1 MFKHLSPQPAMREF
15 LSSCI
20 SMRNSRLLVLLA
32 TLFCLSQGALA
43 QEDNREAYAVLDA
56 NGLLKFYYDT
66 NKPDESE
73 SVTVYDIPW
82 NTGDLD
88 DWDEPGWVHY
98 DEENYEYIENTD
110 ITSVAF
116 DISFSDYN
124 LESAN
129 AMFASCT
136 ALTSINFTNFNT
148 SNVRNMAYM
157 FYNCSA
163 LTGIDLST
171 FDTKNVLFMYDM
183 FDGCTNLQTLD
194 LSGFDT
200 GNVTDISY
208 MFYGCSA
215 LTDIDLSTFDTKN
228 VFLIY
233 NMFDGCSS
241 LQSLNLSNFN
251 TQNVY
256 YMDGM
261 FYRCTSLQ
269 TLDLS
274 SFDTRNVTDMSYMF
288 YGCSNLTT
296 IYCNDDWSS
305 IERDEEL
312 LSVEM
317 FIGCQNL
324 PNYSQENVNDITYA
338 KPVSMGGYF
347 TSSGPIAYAV
357 LTSDGN
363 LSFYYDENSAERAN
377 DQNTEK
383 IFYDFQW
390 NIEDEDE
397 YYYEYITTATF
408 DASYR
413 DYPITSTASMFNG
426 LYYLTTINGL
436 EYLNTSNVT
445 DMSYMFTLCRSLKT
459 LDLTGFNTENVSNME
474 YMFAYCETLTNIY
487 CNDNWDQPN
496 ILQSDKMFYDCFA
509 LPNYDS
515 EHFDVSSAKPTSEG
529 GYFTKR
535 EAYAIVADGNL
546 TFFYDANKPAS
557 GSLEFTNTGEGSWRS
572 ATFTSVT
579 FDASMKNYKF
589 ISTAGMF
596 SSMTNLT
603 VINDLTNLNTSA
615 ITDMSD
621 MFNGCSSLA
630 SIYCNNDWSSLTIPS
645 DNMFLGCT
653 QLDGY
658 NASNVTIAFAK
669 PTEGGYFTTHNLA
682 YAVLSDGTLT
692 FYYDAYKETRQ
703 GTVYDIPWVGDLPG
717 WLYPEEVIVDPFSA
731 PARKAKTRNPNI
743 SYAVFDA
750 SFGNYHGL
758 TSTKGMFAG
767 LEYLTAISGIEYL
780 NTENVTD
787 MSSMFQKCYQLE
799 SLDFSNFNTENV
811 TDMSYMFNGYTGSGS
826 LDLTNFNT
834 DKVTD
839 MSYMFYETSL
849 SRLDLSSFDTGIVT
863 NMSGMFRGGY
873 NIENLDL
880 SNFNT
885 ENVTDMSFMF
895 TGCSELTSLDLSNFN
910 TENVTNMSYMFSSC
924 SKLTSLDLSNFNTE
938 NVTDMSF
945 MFHICQSLISLDI
958 TSFTVSSDNNLT
970 LQFMF
975 GYCYNLE
982 TIFCNSDFNN
992 GHVVPNYSISLFIG
1006 CTNLKGAVDFNSS
1019 NTNYDFANPTTGY
1032 FTYGLRDNADNS
1044 SLIDD
1049 TESMPR
1055 VGLVGRTLYK
1065 DGDWNTLC
1073 LPFSVGDE
1081 YNGLTGT
1088 PLEGATVM
1096 TLDNS
1101 ADSQTGFD
1109 PSSGTLTLNFVE
1121 VKSIE
1126 AGKPYII
1133 KWNSG
1138 EENIVNPTFT
1148 NVTLSST
1155 PSPVVAPS
1163 VSFIGTYNPQP
1174 FTSANSDI
1182 LYLGAGNTLYY
1193 PSSDMTI
1200 NAFRAYFELNL
1211 TSSQQVKSFVL
1222 NFGDEEAASIKTIS
1236 ESSDHSKS
1244 SDPYFSLDGRRLLSQ
1259 PITPGLYIHNG
1270 RKVMIK

>member
-1 MFKHLSPQPAMREF
+1 MKKTTLF
-15 LSSCI
+15 
-20 SMRNSRLLVLLA
+20 LVLLA
-32 TLFCLSQGALA
+32 LFGVWEGVVA

-56 NGLLKFYYDT
+56 DGLLKFYYDT

-82 NTGDLD
+82 NTGDPD
-88 DWDEPGWVHY
+88 DWNEPVWVNYEDY
-98 DEENYEYIENTD
+98 DENGVLIGNTD
-110 ITSVAF
+110 IKSVAF
-116 DISFSDYN
+116 DASFSNYS
-124 LESAN
+124 LESAYG
-129 AMFASCT
+129 MFSTCT
-136 ALTSINFTNFNT
+136 ALTSIDFTNFNT

-183 FDGCTNLQTLD
+183 FDGCTSLQTLD

-215 LTDIDLSTFDTKN
+215 LTAID
-228 VFLIY
+228 
-233 NMFDGCSS
+233 
-241 LQSLNLSNFN
+241 LSNFN
-251 TQNVY
+251 TENVRN
-256 YMDGM
+256 MSDMFDGCTSLETLDLSSFNTSKVENMSWM
-261 FYRCTSLQ
+261 FYGCTSLTSLDLSNFNTENVRNMSDMFEECTSLQ

-274 SFDTRNVTDMSYMF
+274 IFDTRNVTDMSYMF

-305 IERDEEL
+305 IERDEEVSSIEIFL
-312 LSVEM
+312 
-317 FIGCQNL
+317 GCQNL

-383 IFYDFQW
+383 IFYNFRWD
-390 NIEDEDE
+390 DEE
-397 YYYEYITTATF
+397 GSYNRITTATF
-408 DASYR
+408 DSSYR
-413 DYPITSTASMFNG
+413 DYPITSTSSMFER

-436 EYLNTSNVT
+436 ENLNTSHVT
-445 DMSYMFTLCRSLKT
+445 DMSYMFNLCRSLKT

-474 YMFAYCETLTNIY
+474 YMFADCETLTNIY
-487 CNDNWDQPN
+487 CNDNWNQPN
-496 ILQSDKMFYDCFA
+496 ILQSDKMFYACFA

-535 EAYAIVADGNL
+535 EAYAIVADDNL

-579 FDASMKNYKF
+579 FDASMNNYKF
-589 ISTAGMF
+589 TSTADMF
-596 SSMTNLT
+596 SGMTNLT
-603 VINDLTNLNTSA
+603 VINDLTNLNTST
-615 ITDMSD
+615 ITDMSN

-630 SIYCNNDWSSLTIPS
+630 TIYCNNDWSSLTIPS

-658 NASNVTIAFAK
+658 SSSNVTIAFAK

-703 GTVYDIPWVGDLPG
+703 GTVYDIPWLGDLPG

-731 PARKAKTRNPNI
+731 PARKAKTRNLNI
-743 SYAVFDA
+743 SNVVFDV

-787 MSSMFQKCYQLE
+787 MSSMFQHCYLLE
-799 SLDFSNFNTENV
+799 SINFSNFNTENV
-811 TDMSYMFNGYTGSGS
+811 TNMSYMFNGYSGSGS
-826 LDLTNFNT
+826 LDLSDFNT
-834 DKVTD
+834 EKVTN

-863 NMSGMFRGGY
+863 NMSGMFHSGH

-885 ENVTDMSFMF
+885 ENVADMSYMF
-895 TGCSELTSLDLSNFN
+895 TGCSE
-910 TENVTNMSYMFSSC
+910 
-924 SKLTSLDLSNFNTE
+924 LTSLDLSNFNTE

-945 MFHICQSLISLDI
+945 MFHICRSLTSLDI

-992 GHVVPNYSISLFIG
+992 GHVVPNYGNSMFFG

-1032 FTYGLRDNADNS
+1032 FTYGLKDYADNS
-1044 SLIDD
+1044 SLIAS
-1049 TESMPR
+1049 TPSMPR

-1073 LPFSVGDE
+1073 LPFSVEDGDA
-1081 YNGLTGT
+1081 NDKLTFSGT
-1088 PLEGATVM
+1088 PLEGAIVM

-1101 ADSQTGFD
+1101 ENSQTGFD

-1121 VKSIE
+1121 ANTIE
-1126 AGKPYII
+1126 AGTPYIV
-1133 KWNSG
+1133 KW
-1138 EENIVNPTFT
+1138 ENTVETIEDPTFT

-1155 PSPVVAPS
+1155 LSPVVAPS
-1163 VSFIGTYNPQP
+1163 VTFMGNYDPQP

-1200 NAFRAYFELNL
+1200 NAFRAYFQLNL
-1211 TSSQQVKSFVL
+1211 TSGQQVKAINL
-1222 NFGDEEAASIKTIS
+1222 NFGDEETGIFLM
-1236 ESSDHSKS
+1236 EDGRSKME
-1244 SDPYFSLDGRRLLSQ
+1244 DAWYGLDGRRLLSQ
-1259 PITPGLYIHNG
+1259 PVTPGIYIHNG
-1270 RKVMIK
+1270 HKLLIK